1 MTRPIIGCIA
11 DDYTGASDLASNL
24 VESGLEVVQ
33 CLGVPRS
40 FEVIAGADAVVI
52 ALKTRS
58 CHRNEAVRQ
67 SLAALESL
75 QAMGAQR
82 FYFKYSSTFDSTDDG
97 NIGPVAE
104 ALLKALQ
111 AEQTLFCPAF
121 PEYSRTVYQGHLF
134 VGGKLLG
141 ESGMENHPLTPMNDA
156 NLVRILSK
164 QTRLHVGSVPY
175 GQIQEGDKSLQE
187 YLQVLQVADKRFI
200 IVDALSKEH
209 LRIIAKACAYMPLVT
224 GSSGLAVE
232 LPDVYRAIGLLSN
245 ERLIPRMTKVLG
257 RTAILS
263 GSCSKATQEQ
273 VVFMRSR
280 CPSLSLDGRKC
291 VASRDNVVNEA
302 IDWSGKQ
309 NLDMPILIYST
320 AVASEVASLQSE
332 FGRDIAATAIE
343 STFAA
348 IASRLVKECGVRRM
362 IVAGGETSGAVVSDL
377 GVRALRIGP
386 RIATGVPWTESIGE
400 RPLAFAL
407 KAGNFGAPDF
417 FQKAMEMLS
426 APINPLLKSL
436 R

>member
-1 MTRPIIGCIA
+1 MGERVTRPIIGCIA

-33 CLGVPRS
+33 CLGVPRK

-58 CHRNEAVRQ
+58 CHRDEAVRQ

-111 AEQTLFCPAF
+111 AQQTIFCPAF

-156 NLVRILSK
+156 NLVRVLSK
-164 QTRLHVGSVPY
+164 QTRLQVGSVPY

-209 LRIIAKACAYMPLVT
+209 LRIIATACAYMPLVT
-224 GSSGLAVE
+224 GSSGLAIE

-245 ERLIPRMTKVLG
+245 KRLIPRMTKVQG

-309 NLDMPILIYST
+309 NSNKPILIYST
-320 AVASEVASLQSE
+320 ALASEVVSLQSE

-407 KAGNFGAPDF
+407 KSGNFGAPDF
-417 FQKAMEMLS
+417 FQKALEMLS
-426 APINPLLKSL
+426 APIKPC
-436 R
+436 